1 MQHTLDVLKQGE
13 VFAKQHFEAM
23 EACSTREALQQLF
36 ASHGV
41 PEKWQQVY
49 FDEFDT
55 FTAGSGERFLKPYQ
69 LAVKLG
75 EFLKENA
82 QAFTVDAERG
92 PVFEDQTLAN
102 RYEQIKVE
110 LQAALSE

>member
-1 MQHTLDVLKQGE
+1 MRQASDGFTYSDLGINE
-13 VFAKQHFEAM
+13 NN
-23 EACSTREALQQLF
+23 LF
-36 ASHGV
+36 KYI
-41 PEKWQQVY
+41 EEIDNDVY